1 MMTSVIELEFDL
13 ISADMSIDM
22 EMAEET
28 EVIEFGINSGDG
40 LKPYTGDYDV
50 IPKVVDQVLETKNLG
65 MTDDVTVKEIPM
77 HEVSND
83 YGTTIIIGGIL

>member
-1 MMTSVIELEFDL
+1 MTSVIELEFDL

-50 IPKVVDQVLETKNLG
+50 IPKVVDQVLETKNLS

>member
-1 MMTSVIELEFDL
+1 MMMSVIELEFDL
-13 ISADMSIDM
+13 ISADKSIDM

-28 EVIEFGINSGDG
+28 EVIEFDINSGDG
-40 LKPYTGDYDV
+40 LKPYTGDYEV
-50 IPKVVDQVLETKNLG
+50 IPKVVDQVLETKNLS
-65 MTDDVTVKEIPM
+65 MTDNVTVMEIPT

>member
-1 MMTSVIELEFDL
+1 MTSVIELEFDL
-13 ISADMSIDM
+13 ISADKSIDM

-28 EVIEFGINSGDG
+28 EVIEFDINGD
-40 LKPYTGDYDV
+40 LPNPYTGDYDV
-50 IPKVVDQVLETKNLG
+50 IPKVVDQVLETKNLS
-65 MTDDVTVKEIPM
+65 MTDDVTVKEIPT

>member
-50 IPKVVDQVLETKNLG
+50 IPKVVDQVLETKNLS

>member
-1 MMTSVIELEFDL
+1 MMSVIELEFDL
-13 ISADMSIDM
+13 ISADKSIDM

-28 EVIEFGINSGDG
+28 EVIEFDINSGDG
-40 LKPYTGDYDV
+40 LKPYTGDYEV
-50 IPKVVDQVLETKNLG
+50 IPKVVDQVLETKNLS
-65 MTDDVTVKEIPM
+65 MTDNVTVMEIPT

>member
-1 MMTSVIELEFDL
+1 MMIELEFDL

-28 EVIEFGINSGDG
+28 EVIEFGINSGDD
-40 LKPYTGDYDV
+40 LKPYTGDYEV
-50 IPKVVDQVLETKNLG
+50 IPKVIDQVLETKNLS
-65 MTDDVTVKEIPM
+65 MTDNVTVMEIPT

>member
-13 ISADMSIDM
+13 ISADKSIDM

-28 EVIEFGINSGDG
+28 EVIEFDINGDIP
-40 LKPYTGDYDV
+40 KPYTGDYDV
-50 IPKVVDQVLETKNLG
+50 IPKVVDQVLETKNLS
-65 MTDDVTVKEIPM
+65 MTDDVTVKEIPT